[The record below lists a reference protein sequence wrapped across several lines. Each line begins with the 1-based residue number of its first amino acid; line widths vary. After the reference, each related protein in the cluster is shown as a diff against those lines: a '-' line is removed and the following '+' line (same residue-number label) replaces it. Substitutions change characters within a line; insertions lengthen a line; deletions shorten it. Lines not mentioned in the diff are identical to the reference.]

1 MGVRII
7 TYSSSISL
15 PPTMFIRNTLLQNI
29 QMKLSYTHIHFTDS
43 LEDISTCDIL
53 VVDGNIMSVDTLED
67 LKKIHSKTILWT
79 KDMVNDTIWLVEKF
93 DKASDKNYI
102 AIINGHV
109 NVEERDAESH
119 APQKPSLGPKTESK
133 EDPKRSYLD
142 LKFSNLEKRRPIE
155 SIFSRLHL
163 SRNQ

>member
-1 MGVRII
+1 M

-15 PPTMFIRNTLLQNI
+15 PPTIFIGNTLLQNT

-43 LEDISTCDIL
+43 PKDIAACDIL

-67 LKKIHSKTILWT
+67 LKKIHSKTILWS
-79 KDMVNDTIWLVEKF
+79 KDIMNDIVWLVEKF

-102 AIINGHV
+102 VIINGHV
-109 NVEERDAESH
+109 NVEERDAGNHTS
-119 APQKPSLGPKTESK
+119 QKTSLDPKTESK
-133 EDPKRSYLD
+133 EDPTRSYLD
-142 LKFSNLEKRRPIE
+142 LKFSNLEKRRPVE

-163 SRNQ
+163 SRSQ